1 MYLQNAVNSVCPT
14 LMRPVALVPQ
24 RYNQQLAPGSLIVEV
39 GSSGNTLREALA
51 AIRLF
56 GHAAAPALR
65 ALVAEE
71 E

>member
-1 MYLQNAVNSVCPT
+1 M
-14 LMRPVALVPQ
+14 PQ

-56 GHAAAPALR
+56 GSAAAPALA
-65 ALVAEE
+65 ALVEE
-71 E
+71 ESEESGE